1 MSDIKITGSNKNQ
14 TEEVPETNMKLSSD
28 FRQYL
33 KDKIKAEISSW
44 SKRDIYAV
52 YIGVSDNNV
61 VDEPLGMPFLLEIG
75 FGFGGRRSWHLAA
88 VGNGSEK
95 YLIETP
101 EERDGLIY
109 WLKSMGVE
117 NIGQEDRDNMYN
129 DKMEYIG
136 KGPGGMYETLQTIV
150 EIFKEFFA
158 EGFISEK
165 FGKDIPV
172 IFDNLETVWY
182 CIEATEKA
190 NPDGIADEFLTKMR
204 AAGSAG
210 GMFKVPMPMLF
221 ISGIIRAAA
230 FFPCALFAA
239 VMVLIAGGIHIPFT
253 VGGAVKGTIEALVIL
268 KRIIYCVGLGKM
280 QNKADKSQQ
289 ASEPEPVIR
298 LILLTAAD
306 IVAAAAVLFSCMIM
320 PERTAAAV
328 CVLGAAVYAVVDC
341 FVLRSAN
348 KKLFA
353 ERGAELAKVFPAV
366 QEAANAEDN
375 SAEDETGS

>member
-1 MSDIKITGSNKNQ
+1 MMEN
-14 TEEVPETNMKLSSD
+14 D
-28 FRQYL
+28 FKQYL

-44 SKRDIYAV
+44 SKKDIYAV

-95 YLIETP
+95 YLIETS
-101 EERDGLIY
+101 EERDGLIR
-109 WLKSMGVE
+109 WLESMGVE

-136 KGPGGMYETLQTIV
+136 KGPGGMYETLQAIA
-150 EIFKEFFA
+150 EIFKELFA

-190 NPDGIADEFLTKMR
+190 NPDGIAEEFLIKMR
-204 AAGSAG
+204 AASGADG
-210 GMFKVPMPMLF
+210 GIFKVPMPMLF

-239 VMVLIAGGIHIPFT
+239 VMVLIAGGIHIPLT

-280 QNKADKSQQ
+280 QSKADEGQQ
-289 ASEPEPVIR
+289 TSASEPVIR

-306 IVAAAAVLFSCMIM
+306 IAAAAAVLFSCMIL
-320 PERTAAAV
+320 PERTVAAV
-328 CVLGAAVYAVVDC
+328 FVLGAVVYAAADC

-353 ERGAELAKVFPAV
+353 ERGEELANVFTAV
-366 QEAANAEDN
+366 QEAAGAEDN
-375 SAEDETGS
+375 GAEDETES

>member
-1 MSDIKITGSNKNQ
+1 MSDTEIIDTNKSQ
-14 TEEVPETNMKLSSD
+14 TEEASETNRKLASD

-52 YIGVSDNNV
+52 YIGVSDNNLA
-61 VDEPLGMPFLLEIG
+61 DEPLGMPFLIEIG

-88 VGNGSEK
+88 AGNASRK
-95 YLIETP
+95 YLIENS
-101 EERDGLIY
+101 EERSGLVR

-117 NIGQEDRDNMYN
+117 NIGQEDRDSMYN

-136 KGPGGMYETLQTIV
+136 KGPGGMYETLQAIV
-150 EIFKEFFA
+150 GIFTELFA
-158 EGFISEK
+158 DGFISEK

-190 NPDGIADEFLTKMR
+190 NPDGIAEEFLTKMR
-204 AAGSAG
+204 AAAGSAVD
-210 GMFKVPMPMLF
+210 MFRVPLPVLF
-221 ISGIIRAAA
+221 VGSIIRAAA

-239 VMVLIAGGIHIPFT
+239 VMVLIAGGIHIPVT

-268 KRIIYCVGLGKM
+268 KRIIYCIGLRKM
-280 QNKADKSQQ
+280 YSNTDDDQQ
-289 ASEPEPVIR
+289 AAKPEPVLR

-306 IVAAAAVLFSCMIM
+306 IAAAAAVLFSCMLI
-320 PERTAAAV
+320 PERAAAAV
-328 CVLGAAVYAVVDC
+328 CVLGAVVYAVTDS

-348 KKLFA
+348 KKLFK
-353 ERGAELAKVFPAV
+353 ERGAELAKAFPAV
-366 QEAANAEDN
+366 QEAADAEEN
-375 SAEDETGS
+375 GTEDGNG